1 MKTILVPVDFSAV
14 SRRVCSAACDLAQAM
29 GAELLLLHVVPPP
42 PVMVSDL
49 YLLSTAQTDEMQAA
63 AEEAGDRR
71 LRELNAQCVERGITT
86 RTLRRSGSPV
96 SEIVARAAKADY
108 VVMGSHGHGAVYDL
122 LVGSTTHGVLKKVR
136 CPVLIVPPAVRGR
149 R

>member
-14 SRRVCSAACDLAQAM
+14 SREVCDAACDLAQAL
-29 GAELLLLHVVPPP
+29 GAQLVLLHVVPPP
-42 PVMVSDL
+42 SIMVSDL
-49 YLLSTAQTDEMQAA
+49 YILSATQADEMQAA
-63 AEEAGDRR
+63 AEQAGDKR
-71 LRELNAQCVERGITT
+71 LRELNARCAKRDIPTLL
-86 RTLRRSGSPV
+86 LRRSGQPV

-136 CPVLIVPPAVRGR
+136 CPVLIVPPSRGR